1 MDTYK
6 KTSQREYDIL
16 RSISEDVK
24 KEYARQILSF
34 SKPGGTILDT
44 GFGSGLILVSLS
56 NQNKTSEIHGIDYS
70 RPLFSSVSDQV
81 KGKAILHFGDILK
94 FKKTFD
100 IVHFKAILHC
110 FKNPEKALDKI
121 KSLTKSGGYI
131 ITGHENSQIE
141 DRIEQ
146 IFKNEIDDKELE
158 LLFEHYFA
166 LRINLKKPFL
176 WRKYPAGDAQN
187 AVDYLCKDKNFK
199 LVKII
204 SNKKMSWAR
213 SYSLNDLLYSVEHG
227 TYNVF
232 NAGLTPSDRT
242 YLSKK
247 MLEFSIQ
254 HKIDLRKER
263 KIPASFTIFIVKKK

>member
-1 MDTYK
+1 M
-6 KTSQREYDIL
+6 
-16 RSISEDVK
+16 
-24 KEYARQILSF
+24 
-34 SKPGGTILDT
+34 
-44 GFGSGLILVSLS
+44 
-56 NQNKTSEIHGIDYS
+56 
-70 RPLFSSVSDQV
+70 SDQV

-94 FKKTFD
+94 FQKTFD

-131 ITGHENSQIE
+131 ITGHENSQVE

-146 IFKNEIDDKELE
+146 IFKNKIDDKELE
-158 LLFEHYFA
+158 LLFEYYFS
-166 LRINLKKPFL
+166 LRVNLKKSFL

-187 AVDYLCKDKNFK
+187 AVDYLCKNKNFK

-254 HKIDLRKER
+254 HKIDLKKER
-263 KIPASFTIFIVKKK
+263 KIPASFTIFVVKKK